1 MSGLGRASAQVRFY
15 VALAMFWCLGIGT
28 SFWGDVYAQ
37 IRIEVPRPG
46 GAGIPIAIA
55 PLANPRSTQEA
66 AFAETFITVL
76 RSDLRISGLFKV
88 INSNAYVEHPRNYK
102 LEQIRFSDWDVLDAL
117 ALVKGAFWVD
127 GDTLTVEVRLFDVT
141 QQKTLGG
148 RRYQGRKEEV
158 HRMAHRFA
166 DQIMLF
172 LTGEK
177 GPFDSRIAFVSKRRG
192 NRAKEIYVTDLS
204 GSELRKLTNEG
215 TLNLNPSWN
224 AAGTELF
231 FISYKLGGP
240 YAFRLSLTTERSS
253 RLYPQVSYGGRW
265 SPGGDTLVISAESNG
280 NSDLFLLSKDGR
292 LIRRLTRHPAI
303 DVSPSWSPDGRH
315 LVFCSG
321 RSGTPQ
327 IFIMNVDSG
336 KIRRLTF
343 QGRYNTDPEW
353 SPKGDIIA
361 YSSRAGGFTVM
372 SINRDGGQMKKIARG
387 EHPSWAPD
395 GRYLVITR
403 RGRLYVVSK
412 DGRSSKQ
419 LTGAGGDDTSPSWSV
434 RFR

>member
-1 MSGLGRASAQVRFY
+1 MSGLGRGSAQVRSC
-15 VALAMFWCLGIGT
+15 VALVMCWCLGIGT
-28 SFWGDVYAQ
+28 SLWGDVHAQ

-46 GAGIPIAIA
+46 GAGIPIAVA
-55 PLANPRSTQEA
+55 PLANPSLTNEA
-66 AFAETFITVL
+66 GFAETFIKVL

-88 INSNAYVEHPRNYK
+88 IDSRAYVEPPESYK

-117 ALVKGAFWVD
+117 ALVKGAFWLD

-172 LTGEK
+172 LTGEE

-204 GSELRKLTNEG
+204 GSELRRLTNEG
-215 TLNLNPSWN
+215 TLNLNPSWS
-224 AAGTELF
+224 AGGTELF

-253 RLYPQVSYGGRW
+253 RLYSQVSYGGRW
-265 SPGGDTLVISAESNG
+265 SPDGETLVISSESNG

-292 LIRRLTRHPAI
+292 LIRRLTRHTAI
-303 DVSPSWSPDGRH
+303 DVSPSWSPDGQH

-327 IFIMNVDSG
+327 IFVMDLDTG
-336 KIRRLTF
+336 KIRRVTF

-353 SPKGDIIA
+353 SPKGDRIA

-372 SINRDGGQMKKIARG
+372 SVNPEGGEMKKIAPG
-387 EHPSWAPD
+387 EYPSWAPD
-395 GRYLVITR
+395 GRYLVIAR
-403 RGRLYVVSK
+403 RGRMYVVSQ

-419 LTGAGGDDTSPSWSV
+419 LTGAGGDDTSPSWSN